1 MNYLEEK
8 RKTIINE
15 LDYRLPKGYTPVEY
29 IESTSHK
36 QWFDSGI
43 KGSYKTRL
51 LGEWWFDANTIG
63 NEYIWLFQG
72 ENAIVR
78 YSLGLG
84 RLKGDSWEFS
94 SGSAKNNFTE
104 PAEAKCRFVADVTPQ
119 KCIINGVTRSTH
131 DPNNFTSNRN
141 IFLFGTSSSTRIR
154 ADKGDDGQKRI
165 YWLKIWDGQTLVRDF
180 QPCLDSS
187 RRPCLYDRVSAQNF
201 YNKGSLEFD
210 YKLL

>member
-1 MNYLEEK
+1 M
-8 RKTIINE
+8 
-15 LDYRLPKGYTPVEY
+15 
-29 IESTSHK
+29 
-36 QWFDSGI
+36 
-43 KGSYKTRL
+43 
-51 LGEWWFDANTIG
+51 
-63 NEYIWLFQG
+63 
-72 ENAIVR
+72 
-78 YSLGLG
+78 
-84 RLKGDSWEFS
+84 
-94 SGSAKNNFTE
+94 
-104 PAEAKCRFVADVTPQ
+104 TPQ